1 MSFRDNLIHLR
12 ATRNMTQEQLAML
25 LGVSRQSVTKWES
38 ERSYPEMDKLLKMC
52 QIFDCTLD
60 DLVQG
65 DLTDRQPDPTATCV
79 PGAPPVDVFGYD
91 SHMRTY
97 ASRIANGVMAIILGV
112 AVSLWF
118 YNAAEPAGYSPFVL
132 PENLGAALG
141 VFCMLLGIAVG
152 LALIIPAGM
161 AHAHFVRSH
170 PYIEDFYTEEQK
182 ARARS
187 TFSVECVGGI
197 SAIFLGVCLCIAFAD
212 TAFEDVLGVP
222 LMMICIAVGV
232 RFIIHGG
239 MTLSR
244 TNIANY
250 NLAAGEVLDAS
261 EIQQANIPPEQKREV
276 LAYHR
281 QDKRIGAVCGII
293 MIIATIIG
301 LTLLFL
307 PVAGVGGSV
316 MPLFWLPWPIGGL
329 FCGIAT
335 LLIKGFGSTE

>member
-12 ATRNMTQEQLAML
+12 ASRNMTQEQLAML

-65 DLTDRQPDPTATCV
+65 DLTSRQPDPAAACV
-79 PGAPPVDVFGYD
+79 PPADVFGYD
-91 SHMRTY
+91 GHMRNY

-118 YNAAEPAGYSPFVL
+118 FNAAEPAGYSPFIL
-132 PENLGAALG
+132 PENIGAALG

-182 ARARS
+182 VRARS
-187 TFSVECVGGI
+187 TFSVECIGGI
-197 SAIFLGVCLCIAFAD
+197 CAIFLGVCLCIAFAD

-222 LMMICIAVGV
+222 LMMICIATGV
-232 RFIIHGG
+232 RFIVHGG

-250 NLAAGEVLDAS
+250 NLAAGEVMDAS
-261 EIQQANIPPEQKREV
+261 EIEQANIPPEQKREL

-281 QDKRIGAVCGII
+281 QDKRIGAVCGTI
-293 MIIATIIG
+293 MIVATIIG
-301 LTLLFL
+301 LMLLFL
-307 PVAGVGGSV
+307 PMADGSV

-329 FCGIAT
+329 LCGIAA
-335 LLIKGFGSTE
+335 LLIKGFGSAE